1 MSSLVGKKAPEF
13 IAKAI
18 VNGNELIDDFSLKQY
33 LEKKYVVL
41 LFYTKDF
48 SGICPHELL
57 DFQEKIEEF
66 QSRNTQIVACSS
78 FSCFALLL

>member
-13 IAKAI
+13 VAKAI
-18 VNGNELIDDFSLKQY
+18 INGNELIDDFSLKQY

-48 SGICPHELL
+48 L
-57 DFQEKIEEF
+57 EF
-66 QSRNTQIVACSS
+66 VP
-78 FSCFALLL
+78 